1 MIAMA
6 LWIVGALLVCCGAT
20 ARLQSHGEA
29 VRALIFIG
37 LLPFL
42 VFGLPIVI
50 VYLVDLTVG
59 IDLFD

>member
-1 MIAMA
+1 MA
-6 LWIVGALLVCCGAT
+6 LWIVGALLACSGIA
-20 ARLQSHGEA
+20 ARLQRHGEA
-29 VRALIFIG
+29 VRALIFLG

-59 IDLFD
+59 IDVFD